1 MWRISAIC
9 AEGGKKKNP
18 TLTSLNPLWLTVD
31 ILHHGNSSGWTYLSM
46 MQQTPSG
53 YSWERSNKHQKITC
67 KTLLG
72 SGELPTPE
80 PSSASSLQEFEHKRA
95 HCPTPPRV
103 HSAVDV
109 LSHSVCSCRDVADRR
124 DGRIGRRVN
133 IRVCLRHWH
142 LDSNDTAPHP
152 KPYSTDSLDCS
163 LSLCIS
169 LHTAGRDGSLTER
182 DVVEVHLI
190 LNCDVIFLT
199 LEKSL
204 LSYV

>member
-1 MWRISAIC
+1 MTDSWY
-9 AEGGKKKNP
+9 
-18 TLTSLNPLWLTVD
+18 LTSWKLIWLNLFVHDAINSIWL
-31 ILHHGNSSGWTYLSM
+31 LLRAFK
-46 MQQTPSG
+46 QTPEN
-53 YSWERSNKHQKITC
+53 YLQNAAWLRWVADTRAVIC
-67 KTLLG
+67 FF
-72 SGELPTPE
+72 
-80 PSSASSLQEFEHKRA
+80 LQEFEHKRA
-95 HCPTPPRV
+95 RCPTPPRV
-103 HSAVDV
+103 HSTVDV
-109 LSHSVCSCRDVADRR
+109 LSHSVCSCW
-124 DGRIGRRVN
+124 DGRIGCCIN
-133 IRVCLRHWH
+133 IRICLRHWH

-182 DVVEVHLI
+182 DIVEVHLI